1 MILEEKVKNFC
12 LTGDYSMGKEI
23 LEKSYKLAQTIVC
36 NKYKNFG
43 YTEDLLSE
51 SHDAIISAIYAFDPE
66 NKTKFLTFCSVCI
79 NNRIQNF
86 IKRKKVSYKY
96 TSTQKDKSFSDLESI
111 DISNSLKD
119 LSPNH
124 FDCLMKGSRS
134 RSMKFRAKKKL
145 IKGITN

>member
-12 LTGDYSMGKEI
+12 LTGDYSMGKDI
-23 LEKSYKLAQTIVC
+23 LEQSYKLANTIVC

-51 SHDAIISAIYAFDPE
+51 SHDAIISAIYAFNPD

-96 TSTQKDKSFSDLESI
+96 VSNSKDQSFSDLEGL
-111 DISNSLKD
+111 DILNSLKS
-119 LSPNH
+119 LSKNH
-124 FDCLMKGSRS
+124 FNCLTKGEGS
-134 RSMKFRAKKKL
+134 RSMKFRAKRKL
-145 IKGITN
+145 INGIID

>member
-12 LTGDYSMGKEI
+12 LTGDYSMGKDI
-23 LEKSYKLAQTIVC
+23 LEQSYKLANTIVC

-96 TSTQKDKSFSDLESI
+96 TSTQKDKSFSDLENI

-119 LSPNH
+119 LSSNH
-124 FDCLMKGSRS
+124 FDCLIKGSGS

>member
-12 LTGDYSMGKEI
+12 LTGDYSIGKDI
-23 LEKSYKLAQTIVC
+23 LEQSYKLANTIVC

-96 TSTQKDKSFSDLESI
+96 TSTQKDKSFSDLVSGSGLPFINIVLYIIFLSSRHSSLIVVFACSI
-111 DISNSLKD
+111 YI
-119 LSPNH
+119 
-124 FDCLMKGSRS
+124 
-134 RSMKFRAKKKL
+134 
-145 IKGITN
+145 

>member
-96 TSTQKDKSFSDLESI
+96 TSTEKDKSFSDLESI

-124 FDCLMKGSRS
+124 FDCLMKGSGS

-145 IKGITN
+145 IKGITS